1 MWSKDNIGT
10 DLLEHWKIFTFHLN
24 RVYIEICFLYFLLM
38 YFPQYVCGTQYDFFF
53 CGSLISCFPGMLL
66 SYCLNYFEVFLVV
79 PVITDISF
87 ALKFLL

>member
-53 CGSLISCFPGMLL
+53 
-66 SYCLNYFEVFLVV
+66 VV
-79 PVITDISF
+79 P
-87 ALKFLL
+87 